1 MYRLVIFVAAGQP
14 AKLREL
20 LAMLDLT
27 YRSAMARDPGCTLT
41 VLSDETTDLGG
52 IPPATSVSRHRVD
65 RSDLMMARTR
75 AQAEFAAQ
83 YDFAQPLAFLDLDI
97 LVNRP
102 IAWLY
107 DRPFDI
113 AVTTRRRE
121 EMSVNGGVILANT
134 RSPAHVRAFFTQLL
148 EIYAAR
154 YAHLSE
160 WWGDQSALAE
170 LVPLAPD
177 QRNVE
182 LLLTL
187 GGIDYL
193 LLPTDQYNVSPR
205 PRELWRTLATPNREA
220 YLLHF
225 KGRRRKRFMQPY
237 FDLHIAGGR
246 GPRALRVAAAYG
258 RAAWPPWNPRHGSK
272 GGIPKSASAKDAG

>member
-1 MYRLVIFVAAGQP
+1 MSYRIVAFCAGDAESVRSMIP
-14 AKLREL
+14 MIDL
-20 LAMLDLT
+20 L
-27 YRSAMARDPGCTLT
+27 YRSAAHHEAVTL
-41 VLSDETTDLGG
+41 SIMTDRH
-52 IPPATSVSRHRVD
+52 TSLEGVRSPVDISRHDVD
-65 RSDLMMARTR
+65 GRDLMMARTR

-83 YDFAQPLAFLDLDI
+83 NDFAQPLAFLDLDI

-102 IAWLY
+102 IGWLF
-107 DRPFDI
+107 DRPFDV
-113 AVTTRRRE
+113 AVTTRQRE
-121 EMSVNGGVILANT
+121 RMPVNGGVILANN
-134 RSPAHVRAFFTQLL
+134 RSPAHVRAFFAQLL
-148 EIYAAR
+148 EIYVAR

-170 LVPLAPD
+170 LVPLTPD

-187 GGIDYL
+187 GDIDYL
-193 LLPTDQYNVSPR
+193 LLPSDQFNVSPR
-205 PRELWRTLATPNREA
+205 PRELWRTLATPNRDA

-272 GGIPKSASAKDAG
+272 GGIPKSASAKGGA